1 MKSHRNIPFGYMMRN
16 GEIVLHPE
24 ESAAVR
30 EIFDMYLREMSLK
43 SIAAAMTVPY
53 NTDKPLWNKNMVS
66 RILENMHYTGA
77 DSYPAII
84 EPEMFRTANEIK
96 QRKAAACV
104 CTDEKKKY
112 LHSLVSGGS
121 SLTESEVEGLLVSVI
136 NKLIAK
142 PELAA
147 PDKPQEYAPTAEIM
161 EMEQRLAVMMQDAA
175 ADFDE
180 ITKLIADI
188 ASTKY
193 EACPYDNRDRTMKM
207 FELLT
212 TRGPMTELDIDLAK
226 QVVKAVHINKGIATV
241 ELVNG
246 KILKGA

>member
-1 MKSHRNIPFGYMMRN
+1 MKSHRNIPFGYMMRG

-24 ESAAVR
+24 ESVAVR
-30 EIFDMYLREMSLK
+30 EIFDMYPRGMSLK
-43 SIAAAMTVPY
+43 SIAALMTVPY
-53 NTDKPLWNKNMVS
+53 NVDKVWNKNMVS
-66 RILENMHYTGA
+66 RILENEKYIGA
-77 DSYPAII
+77 DGYPAVI
-84 EPEMFRTANEIK
+84 EENMFRKANEIK
-96 QRKAAACV
+96 QRKAAACI

-112 LHSLVSGGS
+112 LHSLISGGS

-147 PDKPQEYAPTAEIM
+147 PDKPQEYVPTAEIAD
-161 EMEQRLAVMMQDAA
+161 MEQRLADLMQDMT
-175 ADFDE
+175 ADIDK
-180 ITKLIADI
+180 ITKLIVDI

-207 FELLT
+207 LELLT
-212 TRGPMTELDIDLAK
+212 ACAPMTELDIDLSR
-226 QVVKAVHINKGIATV
+226 QIVKKIHINKGISTV

-246 KILKGA
+246 KMITA

>member
-66 RILENMHYTGA
+66 RILENEKYIGA
-77 DSYPAII
+77 DGYPAVI
-84 EPEMFRTANEIK
+84 EENMFRKANEIK
-96 QRKAAACV
+96 QRKAVACT

-112 LHSLVSGGS
+112 LHSLISGSS
-121 SLTESEVEGLLVSVI
+121 SLTESEVEGLLVSI
-136 NKLIAK
+136 LNRLIVK
-142 PELAA
+142 PRLVA
-147 PDKPQEYAPTAEIM
+147 PDRLPEYAPTAEIAD
-161 EMEQRLAVMMQDAA
+161 MEQRLAAMMQDMT
-175 ADFDE
+175 ADIDK